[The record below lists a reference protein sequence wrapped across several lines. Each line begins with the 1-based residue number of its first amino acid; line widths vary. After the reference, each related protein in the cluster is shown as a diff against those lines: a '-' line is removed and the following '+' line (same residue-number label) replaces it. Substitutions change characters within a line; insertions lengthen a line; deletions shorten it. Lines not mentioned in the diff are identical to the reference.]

1 MILKIIEL
9 LRDMIFY
16 VIGGIASGAVKIIN
30 TFIQCGIVIREEAAY
45 SSPLELVLVFL
56 FFMALGWFLFKFVI
70 GSIETYA
77 KFVGILG
84 VLAVVT
90 LIIIIYF

>member
-1 MILKIIEL
+1 MILKIINL

-16 VIGGIASGAVKIIN
+16 VIAGIANGLIKIIN
-30 TFIQCGIVIREEAAY
+30 TFIQCAIVVKQEAAV
-45 SSPLELVLVFL
+45 SSPLELIIVFL
-56 FFMALGWFLFKFVI
+56 FFAGLGWFLFKFTI

-77 KFVGILG
+77 KFIGILG
-84 VLAVVT
+84 VLAVLT